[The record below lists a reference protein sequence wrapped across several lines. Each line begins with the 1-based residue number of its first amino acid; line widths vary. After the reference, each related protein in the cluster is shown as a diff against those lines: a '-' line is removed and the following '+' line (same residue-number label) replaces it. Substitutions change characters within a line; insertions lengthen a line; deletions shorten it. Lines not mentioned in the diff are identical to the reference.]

1 MIQNDIRV
9 CSAILLLKT
18 LEVDGET
25 MQYILQEVGMEDQM
39 LRQLVLSVDDDTL
52 VQLLQEK
59 QSLNINKHD

>member
-1 MIQNDIRV
+1 MMQNDIRV
-9 CSAILLLKT
+9 RSAILLLKT

-59 QSLNINKHD
+59 QSLT

>member
-1 MIQNDIRV
+1 MMQNDIRV
-9 CSAILLLKT
+9 RSAILLLKT

-59 QSLNINKHD
+59 QSLA

>member
-9 CSAILLLKT
+9 RSAILLLKT